1 MMMRSLVVLLLGAVA
16 MPAVARAQLALDVE
30 PVMGKY
36 SPRGSYDHDANY
48 FRVGTPESPQ
58 ENAATA
64 YGVNARL
71 WLTRTFAVQLQ
82 GMTSSA
88 DHPTVYVP
96 SGGSIATSTRVRT
109 MTAQAVFRPALPT
122 RAQLWMSAGGGV
134 IKHSGTAYAPY
145 GSPTH
150 HTLALGAG
158 GALPIWRG
166 LSATAGVDD
175 LFYHWKIAN
184 DLGVYQ
190 TGSESDLV
198 ARIGLSLTL
207 R

>member
-1 MMMRSLVVLLLGAVA
+1 MVSGARTGGITAGRLRALQVRGRARDRSVWRRVSRDGGRCTHRSRTLQRRCMMMRSLVVLLLGAVA
-16 MPAVARAQLALDVE
+16 KPAVARAQLALDVE

-58 ENAATA
+58 ENAGTA

-96 SGGSIATSTRVRT
+96 SGGSIATSTRVRAL
-109 MTAQAVFRPALPT
+109 TARAVFRPALPT
-122 RAQLWMSAGGGV
+122 RAQLW
-134 IKHSGTAYAPY
+134 
-145 GSPTH
+145 
-150 HTLALGAG
+150 
-158 GALPIWRG
+158 
-166 LSATAGVDD
+166 
-175 LFYHWKIAN
+175 
-184 DLGVYQ
+184 
-190 TGSESDLV
+190 
-198 ARIGLSLTL
+198 
-207 R
+207 